1 MCGKGSL
8 TDGLVLQ
15 GNIIPHNS
23 RWHPASHA
31 EKKERRKVV
40 ESQKEE
46 FARTQAAEPTSKTPT
61 LDAVRQQLA
70 EKEAQLRQRAPGD
83 SPEAREIPE
92 VREIPK
98 AGEQPSSSDPTH
110 SPQAQ

>member
-1 MCGKGSL
+1 ML
-8 TDGLVLQ
+8 LQ
-15 GNIIPHNS
+15 GNIIPPNS

-46 FARTQAAEPTSKTPT
+46 FARSQAAEPTSKTPT

-70 EKEAQLRQRAPGD
+70 EKEAQSKQRAPGD
-83 SPEAREIPE
+83 IPE

-98 AGEQPSSSDPTH
+98 AGEQLSSSDPTH